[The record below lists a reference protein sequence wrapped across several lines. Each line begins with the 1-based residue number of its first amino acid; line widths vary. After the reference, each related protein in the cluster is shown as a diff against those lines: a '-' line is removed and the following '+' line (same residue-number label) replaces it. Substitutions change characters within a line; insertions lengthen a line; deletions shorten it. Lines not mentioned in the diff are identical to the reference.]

1 MPRRGGGAA
10 GCNNKKIVIR
20 QYAKPPQLPPHY
32 YETTSRAILDDSLSL
47 LSSSSVTGGG
57 TTVGAGKVSST
68 SSSNVSYS
76 LQAAYTAA
84 TQLVRHGMGPRLYG
98 DLVKTLDL
106 AAQRILHSE
115 HGLDLGHNS
124 SSSSRHDDHRSERL
138 ARMASQYQ
146 AYTDYLL
153 LMKHICLQ
161 LDSQLLWDPVSQTAW
176 CHGGSGSSGNNTSS
190 LMMLG
195 GGSSKNGYT
204 LWRVGLL
211 VFAKRL
217 EPLQPDIYQH
227 WLAEF
232 LADWNVHHH
241 HHHDDDPHSQN
252 DDAGMTKQ
260 QQQHQATTTDRSIL
274 QAVWY
279 MWHDL
284 PDVLDETQLQN
295 DLEAYWTEQQQQ
307 QLQRHPSTASPGD
320 NIGTAAATTANNND
334 NTNNRNNGGGR
345 PNATLTGA
353 RMGYVYE
360 IFQRCHRYDPWLPVA
375 WLQHIIDTQLYQP
388 QATVLSD
395 DICAALL
402 SEGIESFVSSSSS
415 TDNHANNMIYQW
427 WTLHT
432 RYNAADAPARLQG
445 FAKQAAAHRSI
456 ADLLQ
461 FQHHFSIVLQML
473 PGAVAAVP
481 TKAIYEAVVTEEVAE
496 TLAKYLDGILKST
509 KKLDLQPKD
518 WLHKVIVGVFVPLSS
533 KDVFEAFYKKDLAKR
548 LLWNRVVSM
557 DVEKQVCSMLKAE
570 CGSGYTSKI
579 EGMFQ
584 DIENSRETMLVYQQ
598 QQQQPATATTDAT
611 TFEVQVLTTGYWP
624 LYPEYPNLILPQFLQ
639 DHQDHFVEF
648 YKSKYQGR
656 RVAWKYALGHCVI
669 KTRGFGKPYELV
681 LSLTQ
686 AIVLIQFGGGGS
698 SNNNDGGGAATTT
711 TTRTLPELIKLT
723 GLEDRD
729 EMERILQSLSL
740 GKDGTRILRKI
751 DHPAVAPAT
760 SSGSA
765 AASAPPAAA
774 SKPKRIVSDSDTFC
788 INESFSN
795 KALRIRITNIMT
807 KETKQERDTTVAAV
821 CRDRLYLIDAAIVRI
836 LKSRK
841 SLLHQALVPQVL
853 EHLKFPAK
861 IPDIKLRI
869 ESLIE
874 REYVERDAQDR
885 NRYNYLA

>member
-1 MPRRGGGAA
+1 LEQNIQPE
-10 GCNNKKIVIR
+10 I
-20 QYAKPPQLPPHY
+20 Y
-32 YETTSRAILDDSLSL
+32 
-47 LSSSSVTGGG
+47 
-57 TTVGAGKVSST
+57 
-68 SSSNVSYS
+68 
-76 LQAAYTAA
+76 
-84 TQLVRHGMGPRLYG
+84 
-98 DLVKTLDL
+98 
-106 AAQRILHSE
+106 
-115 HGLDLGHNS
+115 HN
-124 SSSSRHDDHRSERL
+124 
-138 ARMASQYQ
+138 
-146 AYTDYLL
+146 
-153 LMKHICLQ
+153 
-161 LDSQLLWDPVSQTAW
+161 
-176 CHGGSGSSGNNTSS
+176 
-190 LMMLG
+190 
-195 GGSSKNGYT
+195 
-204 LWRVGLL
+204 
-211 VFAKRL
+211 
-217 EPLQPDIYQH
+217 
-227 WLAEF
+227 WLTEF
-232 LADWNVHHH
+232 LADWNVNHQQ
-241 HHHDDDPHSQN
+241 HHDDDHH
-252 DDAGMTKQ
+252 D
-260 QQQHQATTTDRSIL
+260 TTTTSGTTTTNINNNNNKKCTTQGAAADRSIL
-274 QAVWY
+274 QAIWY
-279 MWHDL
+279 MWQDL
-284 PDVLDETQLQN
+284 PNVLDETQLQN
-295 DLEAYWTEQQQQ
+295 DLETYWSNHQQQQ
-307 QLQRHPSTASPGD
+307 QLHQQYPNPSSSSTS
-320 NIGTAAATTANNND
+320 INNNSN
-334 NTNNRNNGGGR
+334 NTNH
-345 PNATLTGA
+345 TSS
-353 RMGYVYE
+353 RMGYVYD

-375 WLQHIIDTQLYQP
+375 WLQHIVDTQLYQP
-388 QATVLSD
+388 QATQLSN

-402 SEGIESFVSSSSS
+402 SEGIESIAKLSSLSSSDQ
-415 TDNHANNMIYQW
+415 DNTANNNNNNNMVYQW

-432 RYNAADAPARLQG
+432 RYNAVDAAQRLQN
-445 FAKQAAAHRSI
+445 FAKQAATNRSI

-461 FQHHFSIVLQML
+461 FQHYFGLLLQML

-481 TKAIYEAVVTEEVAE
+481 TKSIYENVVTEEMAE
-496 TLAKYLDGILKST
+496 TLAKYMDGILKST

-570 CGSGYTSKI
+570 CGSGYSSKI

-598 QQQQPATATTDAT
+598 QQQQQPPSGGSSSTTDAAA

-624 LYPEYPNLILPQFLQ
+624 LYPEYPNLILPRFLQ

-669 KTRGFGKPYELV
+669 KTRGFAKPYELV

-686 AIVLIQFGGGGS
+686 AIVLIQFGDS
-698 SNNNDGGGAATTT
+698 SSSVAGNTNN
-711 TTRTLPELIKLT
+711 TRTLPELMKLT
-723 GLEDRD
+723 GLEDRE

-740 GKDGTRILRKI
+740 GKDGTRILRKM
-751 DHPAVAPAT
+751 DHPGEG
-760 SSGSA
+760 SSSSSSSA
-765 AASAPPAAA
+765 AASAVAVA
-774 SKPKRIVSDSDTFC
+774 SKPKRVVSDQDTFC

-821 CRDRLYLIDAAIVRI
+821 SRDRLYLIDAAIVRI

-874 REYVERDAQDR
+874 REYVERDGQDR